1 MGWTGIFLG
10 ALVGF
15 GLTRSTWGALIGAI
29 IGYMIQQGSRVM
41 PHAAAGPQE
50 LRAGFFRATFEVMG
64 HAAKADGR
72 VTESEIGAARLVMQD
87 LQLSAAE
94 MTAAMASFSA
104 GKEAAFDPQQCAER
118 LLAVCGNRYDLL
130 RHFIALQLRA
140 ALAGNGIGPPARA
153 KLMQFA
159 ELLGFSG
166 LEFAYMEVSVRAQF
180 QAHQQHRQQNAPRTA
195 PRSSLA
201 EYYAELEVDATVSD
215 PEVVKAYRRQ
225 MSRHHPDKL
234 VANGLPESMMQW
246 AKEKTQRIQE
256 AYEGIRAARGMR

>member
-1 MGWTGIFLG
+1 MGWTGIILG
-10 ALVGF
+10 ALLGY
-15 GLTRSTWGALIGAI
+15 GLTRSTWGAMIGALI
-29 IGYMIQQGSRVM
+29 AYMIQHGARTAPQ
-41 PHAAAGPQE
+41 AAAGPQE

-72 VTESEIGAARLVMQD
+72 VSEPEIGAARSVMQE
-87 LQLSAAE
+87 LQLSGAE
-94 MTAAMASFSA
+94 ASAAMERFSA
-104 GKEAAFDPQQCAER
+104 GKEPDFDPQLCAQR

-130 RHFIALQLRA
+130 RHFLALQLRA
-140 ALAGNGIGPPARA
+140 ALAGNGIAPPART
-153 KLMQFA
+153 KLMHFA

-180 QAHQQHRQQNAPRTA
+180 QAREQSAPRT
-195 PRSSLA
+195 PPKSSLA
-201 EYYAELEVDATVSD
+201 EFYAELEVDEKVSD
-215 PEVVKAYRRQ
+215 QDVVKAYRRQ